1 MQEYLDF
8 IQNHPLLVGG
18 FFAILALI
26 VISEV
31 KRVTQRF
38 KDISSQELVTMINNS
53 EPLLLDVRE
62 SKEVSQGKLKGA
74 KHIPLGSIK
83 KRLNELESAK
93 NKPVV
98 IYCRSGNR
106 SANAAH
112 TLTANGFEDV
122 YNLKGGIV
130 AWEGHNLPVSRK

>member
-31 KRVTQRF
+31 KRATQRF
-38 KDISSQELVTMINNS
+38 KDISTQELVTMINDS
-53 EPLLLDVRE
+53 DPLLLDVRE
-62 SKEVSQGKLKGA
+62 NNEVAQGKLKGA
-74 KHIPLGSIK
+74 KHIPLGALK
-83 KRLNELESAK
+83 NRLNEIESHK
-93 NKPVV
+93 NKPLV

-112 TLTANGFEDV
+112 TLTKQGFEDV

-130 AWEGHNLPVSRK
+130 AWEGNNLPVVKK